1 MFAVA
6 FLVSDSGLYTVWG
19 IVLVLAVAVV
29 LVLVVAALL
38 LLILAA
44 ARAIELE
51 AGRCLAAAA
60 QIVANTAPIWAL
72 DEVNG
77 VASDIEVT
85 AQSIERNGADVASAL
100 ADPVHAQ

>member
-19 IVLVLAVAVV
+19 IVLAVAVV

-44 ARAIELE
+44 ARAIELQ

-100 ADPVHAQ
+100 AGPVHAQ